1 MDVVRRGDWAAP
13 LARGLSCLVARRHGF
28 TSQLDGDESAKGFW
42 GRVGRQPDSGRT
54 RLAKRTP
61 ARRIEANLSENCQYE
76 QGSDAGGDESNG
88 RKVEGGRRTS
98 QVVTSHQLWV
108 AGQAVNEDQ

>member
-1 MDVVRRGDWAAP
+1 MDVVRRGGTGRLRLP
-13 LARGLSCLVARRHGF
+13 EGVSCLVARRHGF

-42 GRVGRQPDSGRT
+42 GRVGPQPDSGRT

-61 ARRIEANLSENCQYE
+61 ARRIEANLSEKCQYE

-88 RKVEGGRRTS
+88 RKVEGG
-98 QVVTSHQLWV
+98 
-108 AGQAVNEDQ
+108 

>member
-1 MDVVRRGDWAAP
+1 MDVVRRGGLGGSACP
-13 LARGLSCLVARRHGF
+13 RRPVPRGKEAWV